1 MAWKL
6 PSKHLLKSSLY
17 WCFLH
22 MTLVKIIGLLAIY
35 STLYFIPIELEIS
48 TRVINKGF
56 LFIFSIL

>member
-1 MAWKL
+1 LWQFGTEIWLEKL
-6 PSKHLLKSSLY
+6 PSKHLLKSSLD

-48 TRVINKGF
+48 TRG
-56 LFIFSIL
+56 L